1 MLIYFELSMCWF
13 LFFSTLLCPFDLI
26 SALLWLIWFFWNLL
40 MVDVDLFRAFLGLR
54 FSLLSF
60 VMPHWFNFSLSI
72 ADVIYFEIVRPPLI
86 YFELFI
92 FLFFTT
98 IYAPHN
104 LISSLLTNV
113 IYKFA
118 SRVLLFQ
125 DALIYRNVIALCYSW
140 QTMVL

>member
-1 MLIYFELSMCWF
+1 MLIYFELSMGWF
-13 LFFSTLLCPFDLI
+13 LFISTLLCPFDLI
-26 SALLWLIWFFWNLL
+26 STLLWLIWFFWNLL
-40 MVDVDLFRAFLGLR
+40 VADVDLFRAFLGLR
-54 FSLLSF
+54 FSLLSS
-60 VMPHWFNFSLSI
+60 VMPHWFNFNLSI
-72 ADVIYFEIVRPPLI
+72 SDVIYFEIVKPPLI

-92 FLFFTT
+92 FLFFTA

-125 DALIYRNVIALCYSW
+125 DALIYRNAIALCYSW